1 MVTNGMLIATFIL
14 KTKILSFIEFLRNDF
29 KIKTDRI
36 YVYEIEENDD
46 EYLVSFKLKNNNI
59 DIKSKFKGA
68 TPVHVKNGCLFS
80 INALNTL
87 IKTTNNV
94 TYGNLDNKD
103 IQIDWSMYKN
113 KLILLNHGELTIKDI
128 TKIDNKCIF
137 LQ

>member
-46 EYLVSFKLKNNNI
+46 EYLVSFKLKNNKI

-94 TYGNLDNKD
+94 TYGNLD
-103 IQIDWSMYKN
+103 
-113 KLILLNHGELTIKDI
+113 IK
-128 TKIDNKCIF
+128 IF
-137 LQ
+137 R